1 MTSEKLLE
9 RISLAAECVKNN
21 IGKDIYLLDSIF
33 CDECP
38 DASLESCPMHDGPC
52 PVSDASKCR
61 KRRLTIRAVRM
72 DDVNICMEKS
82 GKNLYLEILFAYE
95 CDPAEV
101 FSDFSA
107 AEQYL
112 LSLPGD
118 IQKFR
123 QPGPDGRRA
132 NYSAR

>member
-9 RISLAAECVKNN
+9 RLSLATEFVKNN
-21 IGKDIYLLDSIF
+21 IGKEIYILDSIF

-38 DASLESCPMHDGPC
+38 DASSEGCPMRDGPC
-52 PVSDASKCR
+52 PFSNASRCR
-61 KRRLTIRAVRM
+61 KKRMTIRALRM
-72 DDVNICMEKS
+72 DDVNICLEKS
-82 GKNLYLEILFAYE
+82 GESLYLKILFAYE

-107 AEQYL
+107 AERYL

-123 QPGPDGRRA
+123 QPCPDGRRA
-132 NYSAR
+132 NYSA